1 MSGEPEPIE
10 PPPLWGEALFTRAD
24 GSAIIAQIKPSG
36 EGVRVEC
43 AAALERDETLTDAD
57 GSAWRVAEVKLSADG
72 GYSWATL
79 ALLQPPVNPIAPEP
93 EAPPRPAPKKAA
105 DAAPDDFDDD
115 ASDESDD

>member
-1 MSGEPEPIE
+1 MSDEPEPIE

-24 GSAIIAQIKPSG
+24 GWAIIAQIKPSG

-105 DAAPDDFDDD
+105 DDESDD
-115 ASDESDD
+115 ASDDESDD